1 METVRGWVE
10 QTPEDFVFAIKASRY
25 MTHVKRLREPK
36 KGGVERFFDTLD
48 PLLDAGK
55 LGPILWQLPESFTRD
70 DARLSEALDRVP
82 SGDRHAFEF
91 RHASWFVPEVYELLR
106 AHGVALVVSDHPKW
120 PFQTRELTAGWTYVR
135 LHHGRRGRNGNYS
148 EAELDTWR
156 RRMAA
161 WRSRAEVYAYLNN
174 EVKAHTLR
182 NARRLATAFA

>member
-36 KGGVERFFDTLD
+36 KGGVARFFDTLD
-48 PLLDAGK
+48 PLREAGK
-55 LGPILWQLPESFTRD
+55 LGPILWQLPESFKRD
-70 DARLSEALDRVP
+70 DARLSEALERVP

-91 RHASWFVPEVYELLR
+91 RHESWFTPEVYDLLR
-106 AHGVALVVSDHPKW
+106 AHDVALVVSDHPKW
-120 PFQTRELTAGWTYVR
+120 PFQTRELTAGWAYVR